1 MTFIE
6 FVITLF
12 FKNFNFL
19 YKGVKKN
26 KYFKKDFNMILDD
39 FLKVF
44 EIDTEIDI
52 KTDLQNKFEFHGL
65 IYELLDSKN
74 FKKVKNL
81 FVINVKLLV
90 KFESEQG
97 MDIQKPA
104 IFIEISDSEECNG
117 YFELLEKI
125 KNAH

>member
-1 MTFIE
+1 
-6 FVITLF
+6 
-12 FKNFNFL
+12 
-19 YKGVKKN
+19 
-26 KYFKKDFNMILDD
+26 MILDD

-44 EIDTEIDI
+44 EIDTEIDV

-74 FKKVKNL
+74 FKKVKSL

-90 KFESEQG
+90 KFESEEG